1 MDIVIV
7 IDAYCLLIGLISVVH
22 QPCDVQTILLYDMEE
37 TMVTV
42 SCVLWVGPFEEY
54 RPSGWFRVNEGS
66 ISHDF
71 HPGLHLFG
79 CVGAEIIRP
88 HVGVS
93 GLAV

>member
-1 MDIVIV
+1 M
-7 IDAYCLLIGLISVVH
+7 
-22 QPCDVQTILLYDMEE
+22 
-37 TMVTV
+37 
-42 SCVLWVGPFEEY
+42 WVGPFEEY
-54 RPSGWFRVNEGS
+54 RPSSWFRVNEGG